1 MRREGK
7 IKVESG
13 DVVQLIIDRTK
24 SPRRCLTKLIN
35 KQESAISLFEKCWN
49 QCKITLIGHEVI
61 EGEIKSTRI
70 KLDENHHQ
78 HGIFEGVM
86 NLLMS
91 RSRNYLT
98 EHDAFEKHHEP
109 TSFFYGHNYKP
120 DFVFVKKNMPCK
132 SYYCSFLVELQLG
145 SLNEDHKG
153 RLLVYNIQ
161 VLESLPMRGFVI
173 SALTNL
179 DQFILMKTQRVAN
192 HNMKDTYIHEESI
205 EVNFWNRGIEF
216 LHQMLDEPLCVNFN
230 NCFAISFKVHNKNY
244 FITNFLGNQKPKN
257 KIKNSIIRII

>member
-1 MRREGK
+1 MHSDGK
-7 IKVESG
+7 IKVEDG
-13 DVVQLIIDRTK
+13 DVVKLIEGRTITQQL
-24 SPRRCLTKLIN
+24 LTKLIK
-35 KQESAISLFEKCWN
+35 KQDSAISLFEKCWI
-49 QCKITLIGHEVI
+49 QCKTTQIGHEVI
-61 EGEIKSTRI
+61 EGKIKSTSI
-70 KLDENHHQ
+70 KLNENGHQ
-78 HGIFEGVM
+78 HNIFEGVM
-86 NLLMS
+86 NILMS
-91 RSRNYLT
+91 PLRKYLT
-98 EHDAFEKHHEP
+98 KHDAFEKHHEP
-109 TSFFYGHNYKP
+109 RSFFYLHNYRP

-145 SLNEDHKG
+145 SLNEEHKG

-161 VLESLPMRGFVI
+161 VLESLPMRGFII

-179 DQFILMKTQRVAN
+179 DQFIRMKTKRVAN

-216 LHQMLDEPLCVNFN
+216 LHQMLDEPFCVNYKD
-230 NCFAISFKVHNKNY
+230 CFAISFKVHNKDY